1 VLLRL
6 HVEDPEPPAIVVT
19 VQVTVSPVD
28 GLVAVESV
36 TVPEKP
42 FWLVTVTVKLPV
54 RLVDANV
61 SAAKFIVNGA
71 VGPLV

>member
-28 GLVAVESV
+28 GLVAVESI

-54 RLVDANV
+54 RLVDAKLR
-61 SAAKFIVNGA
+61 AAKLTVNGE
-71 VGPLV
+71 VEPLM